1 MFRVTCTPPGAD
13 EILPERPETAIDDG
27 YGLAFPLVGIVIA
40 AGLLKTDGRHPGGG
54 VGVGVLTGVGAGVGV
69 GVGTTV
75 GVGVGATAP
84 QHDLELTVTV
94 STRHPV
100 PETLES
106 DAIRKRSRMGCP
118 AAAAGRLTVVVTNA
132 ACVPVHA
139 CLPAIGL
146 AKEALIGPV

>member
-69 GVGTTV
+69 GVGVTT
-75 GVGVGATAP
+75 GPP
-84 QHDLELTVTV
+84 QFDVLIF
-94 STRHPV
+94 RDQP
-100 PETLES
+100 
-106 DAIRKRSRMGCP
+106 P
-118 AAAAGRLTVVVTNA
+118 A
-132 ACVPVHA
+132 
-139 CLPAIGL
+139 
-146 AKEALIGPV
+146 